1 MDTRWGGRSCRPSGE
16 TTGFKRRK
24 KMSYQ
29 SKVYRKQG
37 GEEFVVADGGTITVE
52 SGGTLAL
59 ESGSV
64 LSIADGALEAPDIAL
79 AQGSILVGDS
89 DGEAA
94 AISAKTS
101 GQILVGNGTTVA
113 SVAVSGDIA
122 LAATGE
128 VTIQNGAVEDSM
140 IEGLSAGQII
150 IGVDGTAANNTKVTL
165 SGDVTMDATG
175 AVTIAAKAVE
185 DTMISAGAGT
195 VLVGTKTDGDVTLLD
210 NSAAGSIVIG
220 QGAGETCAA
229 AVLSGDV
236 TMDKTGKVTLA
247 LPKLV
252 AADDSVTMSYEE
264 NIAGLSSAITLAN
277 EIRGDIINHFGNAT
291 RHTTGLQSTAA
302 IEDEADDL
310 ASLIALTNSLMT
322 LYAAHN
328 ADMVLGSGWAYH
340 SAQGAAKA
348 LSSEVATT
356 TLADSITMLNDI
368 KAKYNDHEDKTTGHA
383 DQSSVTADQVA
394 ATNADY
400 GDTNRVTVANA
411 ATGDIVFWNILD
423 DGTGDVTGTSAT
435 AGEGYIDFKF
445 SANPQDDAIVS
456 YLVIRPAAS

>member
-89 DGEAA
+89 NGEAA
-94 AISAKTS
+94 ALSAKTS

-113 SVAVSGDIA
+113 SVAV
-122 LAATGE
+122 
-128 VTIQNGAVEDSM
+128 
-140 IEGLSAGQII
+140 
-150 IGVDGTAANNTKVTL
+150 

-368 KAKYNDHEDKTTGHA
+368 KAKYNDHEDETTGHA
-383 DQSSVTADQVA
+383 NQSSVTADQVA

-423 DGTGDVTGTSAT
+423 DGTENVTVTSAT

>member
-89 DGEAA
+89 DGKAA

-150 IGVDGTAANNTKVTL
+150 IGVDGTAANNTKVT
-165 SGDVTMDATG
+165 
-175 AVTIAAKAVE
+175 
-185 DTMISAGAGT
+185 
-195 VLVGTKTDGDVTLLD
+195 
-210 NSAAGSIVIG
+210 
-220 QGAGETCAA
+220 
-229 AVLSGDV
+229 LSGDV

-368 KAKYNDHEDKTTGHA
+368 KAKYNDHEDETTGHA

-394 ATNADY
+394 ATDAGY

-423 DGTGDVTGTSAT
+423 DGTGGVTGTSAT

>member
-1 MDTRWGGRSCRPSGE
+1 
-16 TTGFKRRK
+16 
-24 KMSYQ
+24 MSYQ

-64 LSIADGALEAPDIAL
+64 LSIADGALEAPNIAL

-113 SVAVSGDIA
+113 SVAV
-122 LAATGE
+122 
-128 VTIQNGAVEDSM
+128 
-140 IEGLSAGQII
+140 
-150 IGVDGTAANNTKVTL
+150 

-368 KAKYNDHEDKTTGHA
+368 KAKYNDHEDETTGHA
-383 DQSSVTADQVA
+383 NQSSVTADQVA

>member
-1 MDTRWGGRSCRPSGE
+1 
-16 TTGFKRRK
+16 
-24 KMSYQ
+24 MSYQ

-89 DGEAA
+89 DGKAA

-291 RHTTGLQSTAA
+291 RHTTLQSTAA
-302 IEDEADDL
+302 IKDEADDL

-356 TLADSITMLNDI
+356 TLAGSITMLNDI
-368 KAKYNDHEDKTTGHA
+368 KAKYNGHEADTTGHA

-394 ATNADY
+394 ATDADY

-423 DGTGDVTGTSAT
+423 DGTEGVTGTSAT

>member
-1 MDTRWGGRSCRPSGE
+1 
-16 TTGFKRRK
+16 
-24 KMSYQ
+24 MSYQ

-89 DGEAA
+89 NGEAA
-94 AISAKTS
+94 ALSAKTS

-113 SVAVSGDIA
+113 SVAV
-122 LAATGE
+122 
-128 VTIQNGAVEDSM
+128 
-140 IEGLSAGQII
+140 
-150 IGVDGTAANNTKVTL
+150 

-368 KAKYNDHEDKTTGHA
+368 KAKYNDHEDETTGHA

-423 DGTGDVTGTSAT
+423 DGTENVTVTSAT

>member
-64 LSIADGALEAPDIAL
+64 LSIADGALEAPNIAL

-113 SVAVSGDIA
+113 SVAV
-122 LAATGE
+122 
-128 VTIQNGAVEDSM
+128 
-140 IEGLSAGQII
+140 
-150 IGVDGTAANNTKVTL
+150 

-368 KAKYNDHEDKTTGHA
+368 KAKYNDHEDETTGHA
-383 DQSSVTADQVA
+383 NQSSVTADQVA

-445 SANPQDDAIVS
+445 SANPQNDAIVS

>member
-1 MDTRWGGRSCRPSGE
+1 
-16 TTGFKRRK
+16 
-24 KMSYQ
+24 MSYQ

-89 DGEAA
+89 DGKAA

-113 SVAVSGDIA
+113 SVAV
-122 LAATGE
+122 
-128 VTIQNGAVEDSM
+128 
-140 IEGLSAGQII
+140 
-150 IGVDGTAANNTKVTL
+150 

-368 KAKYNDHEDKTTGHA
+368 KAKYNDHEDETTGHA

-394 ATNADY
+394 ATDADY
-400 GDTNRVTVANA
+400 GDTNRVTVANV

-423 DGTGDVTGTSAT
+423 DGTGNVTGISAT

>member
-1 MDTRWGGRSCRPSGE
+1 
-16 TTGFKRRK
+16 
-24 KMSYQ
+24 MSYQ

-89 DGEAA
+89 DGKAA

-113 SVAVSGDIA
+113 SVAV
-122 LAATGE
+122 
-128 VTIQNGAVEDSM
+128 
-140 IEGLSAGQII
+140 
-150 IGVDGTAANNTKVTL
+150 

-368 KAKYNDHEDKTTGHA
+368 KAKYNDHEDETTGHA

-394 ATNADY
+394 ATDADY
-400 GDTNRVTVANA
+400 GDTNRVTVANV

-423 DGTGDVTGTSAT
+423 DGTGGVTGISAT

>member
-89 DGEAA
+89 NGEAA
-94 AISAKTS
+94 ALSAKTS

-113 SVAVSGDIA
+113 SVAV
-122 LAATGE
+122 
-128 VTIQNGAVEDSM
+128 
-140 IEGLSAGQII
+140 
-150 IGVDGTAANNTKVTL
+150 

-368 KAKYNDHEDKTTGHA
+368 KAKYNDHEDETIGHA
-383 DQSSVTADQVA
+383 DQSSVTADKVA

-423 DGTGDVTGTSAT
+423 DGTENVTVTSAT

>member
-89 DGEAA
+89 DGKAA

-150 IGVDGTAANNTKVTL
+150 IGVDGTAANNTKVT
-165 SGDVTMDATG
+165 
-175 AVTIAAKAVE
+175 
-185 DTMISAGAGT
+185 
-195 VLVGTKTDGDVTLLD
+195 
-210 NSAAGSIVIG
+210 
-220 QGAGETCAA
+220 
-229 AVLSGDV
+229 LSGDV

-368 KAKYNDHEDKTTGHA
+368 KAKYNDHEDETTGHA

-394 ATNADY
+394 ATDADY

-423 DGTGDVTGTSAT
+423 DGTGNVTGISAT

>member
-113 SVAVSGDIA
+113 SVAV
-122 LAATGE
+122 
-128 VTIQNGAVEDSM
+128 
-140 IEGLSAGQII
+140 
-150 IGVDGTAANNTKVTL
+150 
-165 SGDVTMDATG
+165 
-175 AVTIAAKAVE
+175 
-185 DTMISAGAGT
+185 
-195 VLVGTKTDGDVTLLD
+195 
-210 NSAAGSIVIG
+210 
-220 QGAGETCAA
+220 
-229 AVLSGDV
+229 SGDV

-368 KAKYNDHEDKTTGHA
+368 KAKYNDHEDETTGHA

-394 ATNADY
+394 ATDADY

-423 DGTGDVTGTSAT
+423 DGTRNVTGTSAT

>member
-1 MDTRWGGRSCRPSGE
+1 
-16 TTGFKRRK
+16 
-24 KMSYQ
+24 MSYQ

-64 LSIADGALEAPDIAL
+64 LSIADGALEAPNIAL

-113 SVAVSGDIA
+113 SVAV
-122 LAATGE
+122 
-128 VTIQNGAVEDSM
+128 
-140 IEGLSAGQII
+140 
-150 IGVDGTAANNTKVTL
+150 

-291 RHTTGLQSTAA
+291 RHTTGLQSTTA

-368 KAKYNDHEDKTTGHA
+368 KAKYNDHEDETTGHA

-394 ATNADY
+394 ATDADY

-423 DGTGDVTGTSAT
+423 DGTGNVTGTSAT

>member
-1 MDTRWGGRSCRPSGE
+1 
-16 TTGFKRRK
+16 
-24 KMSYQ
+24 MSYQ

-89 DGEAA
+89 NGEAA
-94 AISAKTS
+94 ALSAKTS

-113 SVAVSGDIA
+113 SVAV
-122 LAATGE
+122 
-128 VTIQNGAVEDSM
+128 
-140 IEGLSAGQII
+140 
-150 IGVDGTAANNTKVTL
+150 

-368 KAKYNDHEDKTTGHA
+368 KAKYNDHEDETTGHA
-383 DQSSVTADQVA
+383 NQSSVTADQVA

-423 DGTGDVTGTSAT
+423 DGTENVTVTSAT

>member
-1 MDTRWGGRSCRPSGE
+1 
-16 TTGFKRRK
+16 
-24 KMSYQ
+24 MSYQ

-89 DGEAA
+89 DGKAA

-113 SVAVSGDIA
+113 SVAV
-122 LAATGE
+122 
-128 VTIQNGAVEDSM
+128 
-140 IEGLSAGQII
+140 
-150 IGVDGTAANNTKVTL
+150 

-368 KAKYNDHEDKTTGHA
+368 KAKYNDHEDETTGHA

-394 ATNADY
+394 ATDANY

-423 DGTGDVTGTSAT
+423 DGTGNVTGISAT

>member
-1 MDTRWGGRSCRPSGE
+1 
-16 TTGFKRRK
+16 
-24 KMSYQ
+24 MSYQ

-64 LSIADGALEAPDIAL
+64 LSIADGALEAPNIAL

-113 SVAVSGDIA
+113 SVAV
-122 LAATGE
+122 
-128 VTIQNGAVEDSM
+128 
-140 IEGLSAGQII
+140 
-150 IGVDGTAANNTKVTL
+150 

-368 KAKYNDHEDKTTGHA
+368 KAKYNDHEDETTGHA
-383 DQSSVTADQVA
+383 NQSSVTADQVA

-423 DGTGDVTGTSAT
+423 DGTENVTVTSAT

>member
-1 MDTRWGGRSCRPSGE
+1 
-16 TTGFKRRK
+16 
-24 KMSYQ
+24 MSYQ

-64 LSIADGALEAPDIAL
+64 LSIADGALEAPNIAL

-113 SVAVSGDIA
+113 SVAV
-122 LAATGE
+122 
-128 VTIQNGAVEDSM
+128 
-140 IEGLSAGQII
+140 
-150 IGVDGTAANNTKVTL
+150 

-368 KAKYNDHEDKTTGHA
+368 KAKYNDHEDETTGHA
-383 DQSSVTADQVA
+383 DQSSVTADKVA

-423 DGTGDVTGTSAT
+423 DGTGNVTGTSAT

>member
-64 LSIADGALEAPDIAL
+64 LSIADGALEAPNIAL

-113 SVAVSGDIA
+113 SVAV
-122 LAATGE
+122 
-128 VTIQNGAVEDSM
+128 
-140 IEGLSAGQII
+140 
-150 IGVDGTAANNTKVTL
+150 

-291 RHTTGLQSTAA
+291 RHTTGLQSTTA

-368 KAKYNDHEDKTTGHA
+368 KAKYNDHEDETTGHA

-394 ATNADY
+394 ATDADY

-423 DGTGDVTGTSAT
+423 DGTGNVTGTSAT

>member
-1 MDTRWGGRSCRPSGE
+1 
-16 TTGFKRRK
+16 
-24 KMSYQ
+24 MSYQ

-64 LSIADGALEAPDIAL
+64 LSIADGALEAPNIAL

-113 SVAVSGDIA
+113 SVAV
-122 LAATGE
+122 
-128 VTIQNGAVEDSM
+128 
-140 IEGLSAGQII
+140 
-150 IGVDGTAANNTKVTL
+150 

-368 KAKYNDHEDKTTGHA
+368 KAKYNDHEDETTGHA
-383 DQSSVTADQVA
+383 NQSSVTADQVA

-445 SANPQDDAIVS
+445 SANPQNDAIVS

>member
-1 MDTRWGGRSCRPSGE
+1 
-16 TTGFKRRK
+16 
-24 KMSYQ
+24 MSYQ

-89 DGEAA
+89 DGKAA

-165 SGDVTMDATG
+165 SGDVTMD
-175 AVTIAAKAVE
+175 
-185 DTMISAGAGT
+185 
-195 VLVGTKTDGDVTLLD
+195 
-210 NSAAGSIVIG
+210 
-220 QGAGETCAA
+220 
-229 AVLSGDV
+229 
-236 TMDKTGKVTLA
+236 KTGKVTLA

-264 NIAGLSSAITLAN
+264 NLAGLSSAITLAN
-277 EIRGDIINHFGNAT
+277 EIRGGIINHFGNAT
-291 RHTTGLQSTAA
+291 RHTKGLQSTAA
-302 IEDEADDL
+302 IKDEADDL

-328 ADMVLGSGWAYH
+328 ADMVLGSGRAYH
-340 SAQGAAKA
+340 SAQGVAKD

-368 KAKYNDHEDKTTGHA
+368 KAKYNEHEDETTGHA
-383 DQSSVTADQVA
+383 DQPSVTADRVA
-394 ATNADY
+394 ATDAVY

-423 DGTGDVTGTSAT
+423 DGTGEVTGTSAT

-445 SANPQDDAIVS
+445 SANPKDDAIVS

>member
-1 MDTRWGGRSCRPSGE
+1 
-16 TTGFKRRK
+16 
-24 KMSYQ
+24 MSYQ

-89 DGEAA
+89 DGKAA

-165 SGDVTMDATG
+165 SGDVTMD
-175 AVTIAAKAVE
+175 
-185 DTMISAGAGT
+185 
-195 VLVGTKTDGDVTLLD
+195 
-210 NSAAGSIVIG
+210 
-220 QGAGETCAA
+220 
-229 AVLSGDV
+229 
-236 TMDKTGKVTLA
+236 KTGKVTLA

-264 NIAGLSSAITLAN
+264 NIAGLFSAITLAN

-291 RHTTGLQSTAA
+291 RHTTLQSTAA

-310 ASLIALTNSLMT
+310 ASLITLTNSLMT

-356 TLADSITMLNDI
+356 TLAGSITMLNDI
-368 KAKYNDHEDKTTGHA
+368 KAKYNGHEADTTGHA

-394 ATNADY
+394 ATDADY

-423 DGTGDVTGTSAT
+423 GGTRDVTGTSAT

>member
-1 MDTRWGGRSCRPSGE
+1 
-16 TTGFKRRK
+16 
-24 KMSYQ
+24 MSYQ

-89 DGEAA
+89 DGKAA

-165 SGDVTMDATG
+165 SGDVTMD
-175 AVTIAAKAVE
+175 
-185 DTMISAGAGT
+185 
-195 VLVGTKTDGDVTLLD
+195 
-210 NSAAGSIVIG
+210 
-220 QGAGETCAA
+220 
-229 AVLSGDV
+229 
-236 TMDKTGKVTLA
+236 KTGKVTLA

-291 RHTTGLQSTAA
+291 RHTTLQSTAA

-310 ASLIALTNSLMT
+310 ASLITLTNSLMT

-340 SAQGAAKA
+340 SAQGEAKA
-348 LSSEVATT
+348 LLSEDATT

-368 KAKYNDHEDKTTGHA
+368 KAKYNGHEAETIGHA

-394 ATNADY
+394 ATDAGY

-423 DGTGDVTGTSAT
+423 DGTRGVTGTSAT

-445 SANPQDDAIVS
+445 SANPQDAIVS

>member
-1 MDTRWGGRSCRPSGE
+1 
-16 TTGFKRRK
+16 
-24 KMSYQ
+24 MSYQ

-64 LSIADGALEAPDIAL
+64 LSIADGALEAPNIAL

-113 SVAVSGDIA
+113 SVAV
-122 LAATGE
+122 
-128 VTIQNGAVEDSM
+128 
-140 IEGLSAGQII
+140 
-150 IGVDGTAANNTKVTL
+150 

-291 RHTTGLQSTAA
+291 RHTTGLQSTTA

-368 KAKYNDHEDKTTGHA
+368 KAKYNDHEDETTGHA
-383 DQSSVTADQVA
+383 NQSSVTADQVA
-394 ATNADY
+394 ATDADY

-423 DGTGDVTGTSAT
+423 DGTGNVTGTSAT

>member
-1 MDTRWGGRSCRPSGE
+1 
-16 TTGFKRRK
+16 
-24 KMSYQ
+24 MSYQ

-89 DGEAA
+89 DGKAA

-150 IGVDGTAANNTKVTL
+150 IGVDGTAANNTKVT
-165 SGDVTMDATG
+165 
-175 AVTIAAKAVE
+175 
-185 DTMISAGAGT
+185 
-195 VLVGTKTDGDVTLLD
+195 
-210 NSAAGSIVIG
+210 
-220 QGAGETCAA
+220 
-229 AVLSGDV
+229 LSGDV

-368 KAKYNDHEDKTTGHA
+368 KAKYNDHEDETTGHA

-394 ATNADY
+394 ATDADY

-423 DGTGDVTGTSAT
+423 DGTGNVTGISAT

>member
-1 MDTRWGGRSCRPSGE
+1 
-16 TTGFKRRK
+16 
-24 KMSYQ
+24 MSYQ

-89 DGEAA
+89 DGKAA

-113 SVAVSGDIA
+113 SVAV
-122 LAATGE
+122 
-128 VTIQNGAVEDSM
+128 
-140 IEGLSAGQII
+140 
-150 IGVDGTAANNTKVTL
+150 
-165 SGDVTMDATG
+165 
-175 AVTIAAKAVE
+175 
-185 DTMISAGAGT
+185 
-195 VLVGTKTDGDVTLLD
+195 
-210 NSAAGSIVIG
+210 
-220 QGAGETCAA
+220 
-229 AVLSGDV
+229 SGDV

-368 KAKYNDHEDKTTGHA
+368 KAKYNDHEDETTGHA

-394 ATNADY
+394 ATDADY

-423 DGTGDVTGTSAT
+423 DGTRNVTGISAT

>member
-89 DGEAA
+89 DGKAA

-150 IGVDGTAANNTKVTL
+150 IGVDGTAANNTKVT
-165 SGDVTMDATG
+165 
-175 AVTIAAKAVE
+175 
-185 DTMISAGAGT
+185 
-195 VLVGTKTDGDVTLLD
+195 
-210 NSAAGSIVIG
+210 
-220 QGAGETCAA
+220 
-229 AVLSGDV
+229 LSGDV

-368 KAKYNDHEDKTTGHA
+368 KAKYNDHEDETTGHA

-394 ATNADY
+394 ATDADY